1 MFRQLSMPLYW
12 LYKKTLALWVRTT
25 VLPEPL
31 DSLGIDAA
39 KPVCFVME
47 TRSLSNLVVLE
58 IQCERLGLPSPRLTL
73 GEEGLQQWHSVYAL
87 YSRKGGSLKSHAKI
101 NSTKKLSGIVE
112 YIKEREG
119 EQDVQFVPA
128 SVVWGRSVEKEDR
141 WYKVLFSDSWNIGG
155 RVRKFFTILVYGRD
169 IWVRFGQ
176 PVSVA
181 SALENQAWQGLDKK
195 LAQHM
200 GEALY
205 NMRRGILGP
214 DLSNRD
220 ILANDILKAAAVK
233 RAIAHEVN
241 TNGKSPAKIERR
253 AKAYVEEIAATYSSS
268 AIKLFHILLN
278 WLWRRIYD
286 GVDVRN
292 IKKLEEATMGNS
304 VVYVPCHRSHIDY
317 LLMSFVLYE
326 QGLVPPHIAAGINL
340 NLPIVGKFLRSS
352 GAFFM
357 RRTFKGNPLYSAVF
371 NEYLHMNFVRGV
383 PVEYFVEGGR
393 SRTGRMLKAKQGMLH
408 MTVQSHVRDNEK
420 PMVFVPIYI
429 GYEKLMESKTYVNEL
444 SGSRKKKESVL
455 GLLKSLRKIR
465 GSFGKAYVN
474 FGEPIAL
481 SDILDKHNSNWRSEI
496 VERGQKPDWLKLAV
510 TDLADTISE
519 RINDAAV
526 VNPINIVAVSLL
538 SMPKRSMGED
548 ELARQIDLYLE
559 LLKKVEYSE
568 SQELPDMD
576 GEDVIEYVEKTGL
589 LLRQHHDLGDVLRIT
604 PKQSIMMTY
613 FRNNVVHYY
622 ALPSL
627 VASCFITKRE
637 LSDEKVLKTV
647 KEILPFIKTE
657 LTISMDENDIE
668 EETHKVINAL
678 LDMGLLV
685 RHWHT
690 NELRRPVSTS
700 FKAMQLRVL
709 AQSVKSMLE
718 RYYMGVFLL
727 NANQEQPLSLEDFEA
742 SMVSFTQRMSM
753 LYDLNSPDYSD
764 KNLFKGFLDTLIK
777 NKLVTITESGRI
789 LATDKLACF
798 TNTTKVTLDQ
808 QVRHSIH
815 QIIQGDVEE
824 EEDVEGPKRSF
835 MDRLRARRS
844 PKQSNKKSEKS
855 KKPKS

>member
-1 MFRQLSMPLYW
+1 MPLYW

-31 DSLGIDAA
+31 DSLGIDAT
-39 KPVCFVME
+39 KPICFVME
-47 TRSLSNLVVLE
+47 TRSISNLIVLE
-58 IQCERLGLPSPRLTL
+58 IQCKKLGLPSPRLTL
-73 GEEGLQQWHSVYAL
+73 GEDDLKQWRSVYAL
-87 YSRKGGSLKSHAKI
+87 YSRKGGNLKSRAKM

-112 YIKEREG
+112 YIKACEG

-128 SVVWGRSVEKEDR
+128 FVMWGRSAEKENS
-141 WYKVLFSDSWNIGG
+141 WYKVLFSDSWHIAS
-155 RVRKFFTILVYGRD
+155 RFRKFFTILIYGRD
-169 IWVRFGQ
+169 IWLKFGQ

-181 SALENQAWQGLDKK
+181 AALENHAWQGLDQK
-195 LAQHM
+195 LAQQM
-200 GEALY
+200 GDDLY
-205 NMRRGILGP
+205 NMRRAILGP

-220 ILANDILKAAAVK
+220 ILANDILKTSAVK

-241 TNGKSPAKIERR
+241 INGKKPAKVEQR

-357 RRTFKGNPLYSAVF
+357 RRSFKGNPLYSAVF
-371 NEYLHMNFVRGV
+371 NEYLHANFVRGV

-408 MTVQSHVRDNEK
+408 MTAHSYFRNHDK

-429 GYEKLMESKTYVNEL
+429 GYEKLIESKTYVREL
-444 SGSRKKKESVL
+444 SGAKKNRESVF
-455 GLLKSLRKIR
+455 GLIKSFRKIR

-474 FGEPIAL
+474 FGEPIPLA
-481 SDILDKHNSNWRSEI
+481 DIMDKHNEHWRSE
-496 VERGQKPDWLKLAV
+496 VEERGHRPEWLKSV
-510 TDLADTISE
+510 VNELADTVSE

-559 LLKKVEYSE
+559 LLKKVEYSP
-568 SQELPDMD
+568 SQELPDMN
-576 GEDVIEYVEKTGL
+576 GEEVVEYVEKTGL
-589 LLRQHHDLGDVLRIT
+589 LLRQSHDLGDVLRIT
-604 PKQSIMMTY
+604 PEQSIMMTY
-613 FRNNVVHYY
+613 FRNNVVHYF

-627 VASCFITKRE
+627 VASCFIAKRE
-637 LSDEKVLKTV
+637 LADDVVLKTV
-647 KEILPFIKTE
+647 KKILPFIKTE
-657 LTISMDENDIE
+657 LTISMDEDDIE
-668 EETHKVINAL
+668 QETHKVINVL

-690 NELRRPVSTS
+690 NELRRPVSTT

-709 AQSVKSMLE
+709 AQSVKPMLE

-727 NANQEQPLSLEDFEA
+727 NANKEHPLSAEDFEA

-764 KNLFKGFLDTLIK
+764 KNLFKGFLETLIQ
-777 NKLVTITESGRI
+777 NEFVTITDTGHI
-789 LATDKLACF
+789 IANPKLADF
-798 TNTTKVTLDQ
+798 TQRTKMILDQ

-824 EEDVEGPKRSF
+824 EEDLEGPKLSF
-835 MDRLRARRS
+835 MDRLRARRLT
-844 PKQSNKKSEKS
+844 KQSKEKNKSKKSEEF
-855 KKPKS
+855 KPPK